1 MAFYKKCSCGKKT
14 FFNRPMDY
22 PDNCPECGRR
32 LSDFLT
38 MNEDDDPSPSNEDN
52 SNNTDKEAMIE
63 THSVSDSYLALITSE
78 GVEIPIPDGEC
89 IIGRTEIGAEQLANY
104 SSISRKHLK
113 VKTRKRTGI
122 IAEDISSYGTMID
135 GVRMNKNELKL
146 INIGSKITLC
156 NLETTLVAKEV
167 GCNEIS

>member
-89 IIGRTEIGAEQLANY
+89 IIGRTELFFN
-104 SSISRKHLK
+104 
-113 VKTRKRTGI
+113 
-122 IAEDISSYGTMID
+122 
-135 GVRMNKNELKL
+135 
-146 INIGSKITLC
+146 
-156 NLETTLVAKEV
+156 
-167 GCNEIS
+167 